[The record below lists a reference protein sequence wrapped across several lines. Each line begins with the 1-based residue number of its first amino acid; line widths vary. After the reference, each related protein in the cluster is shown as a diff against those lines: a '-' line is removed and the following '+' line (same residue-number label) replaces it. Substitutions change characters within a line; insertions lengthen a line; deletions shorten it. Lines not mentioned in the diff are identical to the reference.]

1 MALDIEIKVI
11 VKKLM
16 MDLGFSDE
24 FEKTFIEYLENES
37 SFQCDEEDKW
47 KHKFIKRGTKNKEWT
62 KNFRMKEGLRCPDGV
77 VNKEKR
83 QRFNFVLPWTETTY
97 LN

>member
-1 MALDIEIKVI
+1 MALDIEIKEI

-37 SFQCDEEDKW
+37 SFQCDEED
-47 KHKFIKRGTKNKEWT
+47 
-62 KNFRMKEGLRCPDGV
+62 RMKVISLLRDRI
-77 VNKEKR
+77 KKK
-83 QRFNFVLPWTETTY
+83 
-97 LN
+97 

>member
-16 MDLGFSDE
+16 MDLDFSDE

-37 SFQCDEEDKW
+37 SFQCDEED
-47 KHKFIKRGTKNKEWT
+47 
-62 KNFRMKEGLRCPDGV
+62 RMKVISLLRDRI
-77 VNKEKR
+77 KKK
-83 QRFNFVLPWTETTY
+83 
-97 LN
+97 

>member
-1 MALDIEIKVI
+1 MALDIEIKEI

-37 SFQCDEEDKW
+37 SFQCDEED
-47 KHKFIKRGTKNKEWT
+47 
-62 KNFRMKEGLRCPDGV
+62 RMKVISLLRDRI
-77 VNKEKR
+77 KK
-83 QRFNFVLPWTETTY
+83 Q
-97 LN
+97 